1 MMMKLLVLSV
11 AFSMVLSKPKID
23 GLSLSS
29 GDHIEQEKSAIIK
42 EMQDAELMKE
52 LELIVKNLSDDQL
65 EELENILEKNLDE
78 VTEFDMIMKELKEM
92 GMEDG
97 DIADLKELSLM
108 MYEFLSQVP
117 KLGKKLDFD
126 TELDLMDNIQL
137 YLLGLSNK
145 LGPLGYIALH
155 HVLEEE
161 ATADDAEPI
170 AVSAPVTIVEKA
182 VELKPT
188 EVPSFRRKRSS
199 PLQVIRARR
208 SSEE

>member
-29 GDHIEQEKSAIIK
+29 GDRIEQEKTAIIK